1 MEELREVFR
10 VGRVVVAEA
19 GRMPR
24 FMSDEEYENEKGDV
38 EAVAAKADAFIQ
50 DLQGQLE
57 AEKAAT
63 ADLEEKLHTVV
74 LLLPGFTSMA
84 MAIAWV
90 LSFRPICFPE

>member
-1 MEELREVFR
+1 
-10 VGRVVVAEA
+10 
-19 GRMPR
+19 MPR

-57 AEKAAT
+57 GEKAAT

-90 LSFRPICFPE
+90 VLSTDLLSRVTVKVQIRIVSVG